1 MRKKLFCILP
11 NAEGCRFLVSQLK
24 NIGVSEKDIC
34 VVNNEDS
41 SLEDLH
47 KVTQLEKTELAY
59 GIKLGVS
66 VGCLAGLLGGIL
78 AVVFPPSGVMPAD
91 AEFLLVITTLTGG
104 FFGGFVSALIAA
116 DRPNHI
122 LADCHKAI
130 VNGNILLVLNV
141 PIRHFNDQIALIRA
155 FQPEVKLVTS

>member
-11 NAEGCRFLVSQLK
+11 NTEGCKFLISQLK
-24 NIGVSEKDIC
+24 NIGVSETDIR
-34 VVNNEDS
+34 VVNNQDS

-47 KVTQLEKTELAY
+47 KATQLQKTELAH

-78 AVVFPPSGVMPAD
+78 AVIFPPSGVIPDEA
-91 AEFLLVITTLTGG
+91 AILLIITTLTGG

-116 DRPNHI
+116 ALSSHT
-122 LADCHKAI
+122 LEDCHNAI
-130 VNGNILLVLNV
+130 VNGNTLLVLNV
-141 PIRHFNDQIALIRA
+141 PIHHFNDRIALIKTLY
-155 FQPEVKLVTS
+155 PEVRLVTS